1 MAPSVFATVPDKDY
15 LGFFEKTEPKYHDV
29 IKFARF
35 KKEDISR
42 ATGINLASI
51 RYDEKIPPEL
61 RDRIIEW
68 ANLLNLVAGFF
79 KGDPQKT
86 FLWFT
91 ISNPSLGNISPR
103 DMIRVGRY
111 KKLMSFVQNALNE
124 NNPPAGV

>member
-1 MAPSVFATVPDKDY
+1 MTPSVFSTVQDKDY
-15 LGFFEKTEPKYHDV
+15 LGFFEKTEPKYQDV
-29 IKFARF
+29 IKFAHF

-42 ATGINLASI
+42 ATGITLASI

-61 RDRIIEW
+61 RIRIIEW

-86 FLWFT
+86 YLWFT
-91 ISNPSLGNISPR
+91 IPNPSLGNISPR
-103 DMIRVGRY
+103 DMIRIGRY
-111 KKLMSFVQNALNE
+111 KKLMSFVQNALDE